1 MKGAFLAA
9 IPIIVLS
16 TTLSEVRGNEATI
29 TLGHTGS
36 QPLNLFDLFRF
47 PVKQVSRM
55 YTRSS
60 FFKHPLLNA
69 SIDKNLVADIG
80 HPEGFDPNH
89 VERIR

>member
-16 TTLSEVRGNEATI
+16 ITLSEVSGNEVTI

-47 PVKQVSRM
+47 PVKQV
-55 YTRSS
+55 RSYVQRSILKAS
-60 FFKHPLLNA
+60 FNSEKVLALKH
-69 SIDKNLVADIG
+69 
-80 HPEGFDPNH
+80 
-89 VERIR
+89 